1 MLTEAEVKSRVG
13 LPEDRK
19 RWAFIPSVVIVV
31 VGFCIEL
38 GLYIQAAETDFVM
51 KDMHGTGMAWM
62 NIGMVVMGAGL
73 ILGCWSLFPSI
84 REIRRRKSSDVAITA
99 DDSQQF
105 TTFHWVVVIGMA
117 LAITIDFMKAI
128 TLGFT
133 LPGFK
138 GEYGLTTGTAS
149 LLVLAGIGGTAVGS
163 VFWGWMADRVGR
175 RSTLLF
181 TSLIFLASSSCG
193 VMMPW
198 QMNVFMC
205 GLMGLASGGLL
216 PVALAFLAEV
226 LPSRHRGWLMVIIGG
241 QLAVAYAAT
250 SWLATWLT
258 PDYTWRMLW
267 LVGAPLSLI
276 LITVSYILPES
287 PRYLLGVGQVARAGE
302 VMQRYGM
309 KIKET
314 VAGAATPSEATES
327 SLSALGS
334 RKLIGRTTALAML
347 GLSAGLVNYGF
358 ILWLPVNLEKFGI
371 SADGTNKL
379 LAQSSLVSL
388 PAIIIVAVLYNRWSS
403 KKTMILACGAT
414 ALALIT
420 LVLIAPQENLLLQG
434 IIVIALCGSGALY
447 ATLGPYAAEM
457 YPTYLRSAGTG
468 VAQGW
473 GKIGGVIGPLLIVAT
488 IAPPGLVSTAVLAL
502 IPTGL
507 AAIAVWTLTK
517 ETRGKS
523 LAELG
528 AA

>member
-1 MLTEAEVKSRVG
+1 M
-13 LPEDRK
+13 
-19 RWAFIPSVVIVV
+19 
-31 VGFCIEL
+31 
-38 GLYIQAAETDFVM
+38 
-51 KDMHGTGMAWM
+51 
-62 NIGMVVMGAGL
+62 
-73 ILGCWSLFPSI
+73 
-84 REIRRRKSSDVAITA
+84 
-99 DDSQQF
+99 
-105 TTFHWVVVIGMA
+105 
-117 LAITIDFMKAI
+117 
-128 TLGFT
+128 
-133 LPGFK
+133 
-138 GEYGLTTGTAS
+138 
-149 LLVLAGIGGTAVGS
+149 
-163 VFWGWMADRVGR
+163 RVGR

-379 LAQSSLVSL
+379 LAQSSLFSL